1 MKQIKPLQIWAAGQ
15 TKTAAVLD
23 ARIVEDDLRSRCVF
37 YWTLKEADKVEEAEE
52 GKDAVTIPGQLVAD
66 GNAAMA
72 GENYLGWDGSNDEAF
87 SFIAK
92 QINVELLP

>member
-1 MKQIKPLQIWAAGQ
+1 MKQIKPLQIWSAGQ
-15 TKTAAVLD
+15 TKTAAKLD

-37 YWTLKEADKVEEAEE
+37 YWTLKEADKVEEET
-52 GKDAVTIPGQLVAD
+52 TIPGQLVAD

-72 GENYLGWDGSNDEAF
+72 GEDYLGWDGSNDEAF

-92 QINVELLP
+92 HINVELLP